1 MDNEPRLS
9 DRFTHNAP
17 QNAMSSTGEQQQLIS
32 ADLQEHSPEGI
43 EILYSEPSLLF
54 RWTVLVIVGLVVSIL
69 IWSFFAR
76 ADVIVSAG
84 GVLSSEDEVRRVYS
98 PVDAE
103 LEELLIREEEPLV
116 LAGEPIARL
125 RSRNAVQLRAEAQ
138 QAEIKLR
145 EVELKVQQYPAQRAL
160 MQRKIEVIRS
170 ELAIKEDQL
179 DRQLTSGSETRRA
192 EQIARLT
199 EARSKLGNARSR
211 RDDAQERYDKMR
223 TLAGRGVAQLE
234 VEQQRLAYQEARDV
248 YRIAGEEL
256 SALELQFVSEAAED
270 RDRLTAQQL
279 ELEQLRID
287 LENQSLSIEQSSA
300 ALDAE
305 YSIARQRADSARQ
318 VQFDETQEGSFII
331 VLAPLSGVVTSISF
345 SQAGDKVQANTP
357 LLSIAPQGSRKVLE
371 IDIHESDRGLLV
383 EGSAVKMK
391 FGAFPYQQY
400 GFIEGTLEYIS
411 PTTRQADPSRP
422 PTYRA
427 KVSLDKDYVE
437 VDGKRRPLRY
447 GMAAVAEIVVRQRRV
462 IDMALDPLRGA

>member
-1 MDNEPRLS
+1 
-9 DRFTHNAP
+9 
-17 QNAMSSTGEQQQLIS
+17 MSSTGEQQQLIS

-43 EILYSEPSLLF
+43 EILYTEPSLLF
-54 RWTVLVIVGLVVSIL
+54 RWIILIMLGLVVSIL

-76 ADVIVSAG
+76 ADVIVSAR
-84 GVLSSEDEVRRVYS
+84 GVLSSEEEVRRVYS

-103 LEELLIREEEPLV
+103 LEELLIHEEEPLV

-145 EVELKVQQYPAQRAL
+145 EVELKVQQYPAQRVL

-170 ELAIKEDQL
+170 ELAIKEDRL
-179 DRQLTSGSETRRA
+179 DRQVTSGSAKRRA

-199 EARSKLGNARSR
+199 EARSKLQNAGSR
-211 RDDAQERYDKMR
+211 RDDAKERYDKMR
-223 TLAGRGVAQLE
+223 TIAGRGVSQLD
-234 VEQQRLAYQEARDV
+234 VEQQRLAYQETRGA

-256 SALELQFVSEAAED
+256 SALEMQFVAEAAED
-270 RDRLTAQQL
+270 RDKLIAQQL

-287 LENQSLSIEQSSA
+287 LENQSLAIEQSEA
-300 ALDAE
+300 TLDAE
-305 YSIARQRADSARQ
+305 FSIARQRAKAARQ
-318 VQFDETQEGSFII
+318 IQFDETQEGSFII
-331 VLAPLSGVVTSISF
+331 VLAPLSGVVTSITY
-345 SQAGDKVQANTP
+345 SQPGDKVQANTP

-383 EGSAVKMK
+383 EGNAVKMK

-400 GFIEGTLEYIS
+400 GFIKGTLEYIS
-411 PTTRQADPSRP
+411 PTTRQADPSKP

-427 KVSLDKDYVE
+427 KVSLDKDFFE

-462 IDMALDPLRGA
+462 IDMAIDPMRGI

>member
-1 MDNEPRLS
+1 
-9 DRFTHNAP
+9 
-17 QNAMSSTGEQQQLIS
+17 MSSPDEQQQLIR

-43 EILYSEPSLLF
+43 ELLYSEPSLMF
-54 RWTVLVIVGLVVSIL
+54 RWTILVMLGLVVSAL

-76 ADVIVSAG
+76 ADVIVSAT
-84 GVLSSEDEVRRVYS
+84 GVLTSEDEVRRVYS

-103 LEELLIREEEPLV
+103 LEELLIAEEEPLV

-179 DRQLTSGSETRRA
+179 DRQVTSGSAKRRA
-192 EQIARLT
+192 EQVARLT
-199 EARSKLGNARSR
+199 EARSKLSNARSR
-211 RDDAQERYDKMR
+211 RDDAKDRYDKMR
-223 TLAGRGVAQLE
+223 TLSGRGVSQLD
-234 VEQQRLAYQEARDV
+234 VEQQRLAYQEARDLH
-248 YRIAGEEL
+248 RIAGEEL
-256 SALELQFVSEAAED
+256 SALELQFVSEAAQD
-270 RDRLTAQQL
+270 RESLTAQQL

-287 LENQSLSIEQSSA
+287 LENQTLAIEQSEA

-305 YSIARQRADSARQ
+305 HAIARQSAEAARQ
-318 VQFDETQEGSFII
+318 IQFDETQEGSFIV
-331 VLAPLSGVVTSISF
+331 VLAPLSGVVTSITY
-345 SQAGDKVQANTP
+345 SQPGDKVQASTP

-371 IDIHESDRGLLV
+371 IDILESDRGLLV
-383 EGSAVKMK
+383 EGNAVKMK

-411 PTTRQADPSRP
+411 PTTRQVDPARP

-427 KVSLDKDYVE
+427 KVSLDKEFVE
-437 VDGKRRPLRY
+437 VDGKLRPLRY

-462 IDMALDPLRGA
+462 IDMALDPLRGV

>member
-1 MDNEPRLS
+1 
-9 DRFTHNAP
+9 
-17 QNAMSSTGEQQQLIS
+17 MSSPDEQQQFITT
-32 ADLQEHSPEGI
+32 DLQEHTPEGI
-43 EILYSEPSLLF
+43 EILYSEPSLFF
-54 RWTVLVIVGLVVSIL
+54 RWTILVMLGLVVSIL

-76 ADVIVSAG
+76 ADIIVEAN

-116 LAGEPIARL
+116 QAGEPVARL

-145 EVELKVQQYPAQRAL
+145 EVELKKQQSPAQRAL

-179 DRQLTSGSETRRA
+179 DRQLTSGSEKRRA

-211 RDDAQERYDKMR
+211 RDEAKKRYDSMR
-223 TLAGRGVAQLE
+223 AAGRGVAQID
-234 VEQQRLAYQEARDV
+234 VEQQRLAYQESRDI

-256 SALELQFVSEAAED
+256 SAMELQFVSEVAED
-270 RDRLTAQQL
+270 RERLIAQQL

-287 LENQSLSIEQSSA
+287 LENQSLAIEQSEA

-305 YSIARQRADSARQ
+305 YSIAREQAEAARQ
-318 VQFDETQEGSFII
+318 IQFDETQDGSFIL
-331 VLAPLSGVVTSISF
+331 VLAPLSGVVTSITY

-357 LLSIAPQGSRKVLE
+357 LLSIAPRGSRKVLE
-371 IDIHESDRGLLV
+371 IEIRESDRGLLV
-383 EGSAVKMK
+383 EGNAVKMK

-411 PTTRQADPSRP
+411 PTTRQRDPSSP

-427 KVSLDKDYVE
+427 KVSLERDYVE

-447 GMAAVAEIVVRQRRV
+447 GMAAVAEIVVQQRRV